1 MDAES
6 LDDAAFLDTGG
17 AIAKGKPSRLISS
30 PRAGTEAVECLCLAS
45 MPLELDQ
52 YLTTDACGMLGTI
65 HIF

>member
-1 MDAES
+1 MPTRKFHDLVKAMPPERQQK
-6 LDDAAFLDTGG
+6 
-17 AIAKGKPSRLISS
+17 IAKRVRDS
-30 PRAGTEAVECLCLAS
+30 LAS

>member
-1 MDAES
+1 MNVYS
-6 LDDAAFLDTGG
+6 
-17 AIAKGKPSRLISS
+17 
-30 PRAGTEAVECLCLAS
+30 LAS